1 MSISQDL
8 MMPETTLVLA
18 YRERTPADRIYL
30 EERSKESTQE
40 WDRFENMYD
49 VHIHLI
55 HIMYID
61 IKWYIYIVYSYNYT
75 YALYQ
80 PLMLSCSTYL
90 RSPGSPGPQIQDV
103 ILPKMQVGRES
114 CPRKKREVLHFKTS
128 VNRIYGGYITDI
140 SIDSIVRWFQ
150 TLEIQFLLY
159 DVWYISTY
167 FNYLGQNPQWPIL
180 QKAAPKEIET

>member
-1 MSISQDL
+1 
-8 MMPETTLVLA
+8 
-18 YRERTPADRIYL
+18 
-30 EERSKESTQE
+30 
-40 WDRFENMYD
+40 MYD

-61 IKWYIYIVYSYNYT
+61 IKWYNIYIESIVIITLTPYINHWCWVV
-75 YALYQ
+75 ALISAARVARV
-80 PLMLSCSTYL
+80 PN
-90 RSPGSPGPQIQDV
+90 PGCDPAKDAGGSWVVPT
-103 ILPKMQVGRES
+103 
-114 CPRKKREVLHFKTS
+114 KKREVLHFKTS

-159 DVWYISTY
+159 DVWYISAY
-167 FNYLGQNPQWPIL
+167 FNYLGQNPQRPIL